1 MIREDHPSN
10 VKQGSVCI
18 FYKETLCVRVV
29 TLSSLSECII
39 FEVSIQNNKDYIG
52 VVYRSPCQ
60 DTIEFQNFLSNFETI
75 LSDATTNNA
84 LFTIILGDF
93 NASSS
98 VWWTNDKTTTE
109 GTKLEFLAT
118 VHGFHQVISQPT
130 HLMSLSSSCIDLI
143 FTDQPS

>member
-52 VVYRSPCQ
+52 VVYRSPSQ

-98 VWWTNDKTTTE
+98 VWWTNDKTGRHETRIPCNCAWVSSTHITTHSSNV
-109 GTKLEFLAT
+109 TIFFLY
-118 VHGFHQVISQPT
+118 
-130 HLMSLSSSCIDLI
+130 
-143 FTDQPS
+143 

>member
-1 MIREDHPSN
+1 MIKEDHPSN
-10 VKQGSVCI
+10 VKRGSVCI

-29 TLSSLSECII
+29 TLSNLSECII

-52 VVYRSPCQ
+52 VAYRVPSQ

-75 LSDATTNNA
+75 LSDATTNNP

-109 GTKLEFLAT
+109 GMKLESLAT
-118 VHGFHQVISQPT
+118 VHGFHQLISQPT
-130 HLMSLSSSCIDLI
+130 HLMSLSSSYIDLI